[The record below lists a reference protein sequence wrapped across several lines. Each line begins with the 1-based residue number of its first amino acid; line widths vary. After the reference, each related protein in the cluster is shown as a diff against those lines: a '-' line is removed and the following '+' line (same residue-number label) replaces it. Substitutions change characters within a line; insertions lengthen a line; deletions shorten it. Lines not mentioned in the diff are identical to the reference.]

1 MDRSRVILVTG
12 VAGFWG
18 REVARALISR
28 QVAWTEADSSDGKSA
43 ETSTGGMHIIG
54 VDNDPLP
61 EAGVE
66 TIEGLDFI
74 QVDIQNPLFVELLKK
89 EEVHTVCH
97 LDFTHHYHRSEKA
110 FVENVLGTMKLVGAC
125 AEAGVRK
132 LVFKSS
138 TMVYGASWNN
148 PAFLTE
154 AHPIQGSKGYG
165 YTRDMVEI
173 ESFCTGFC
181 QQSPDMIITRLR
193 FPSII
198 GPRSAT
204 PMNQYLGLKLIPVL
218 FGFDPMMQV
227 VHESDVIQALV
238 HGVEHDIPGTFN
250 VAAEGVLPLRGIIGR
265 AGKLPLPIFHPL
277 AYVASDLISV
287 SRLPISKTSPLEWDY
302 LRYRWVADITR
313 MREEFKFSPQ
323 YSAQEAL
330 ADLARHQKL
339 SHFNEERAEYIRDE
353 EYLKEI
359 MNQRNRLR
367 VGDGEG
373 H

>member
-18 REVARALISR
+18 KEVARALILK
-28 QVAWTEADSSDGKSA
+28 QVEWSESESPGGKSA
-43 ETSTGGMHIIG
+43 ETATGRMHIIG
-54 VDNDPLP
+54 VDNDPLSQQGT
-61 EAGVE
+61 EA
-66 TIEGLDFI
+66 IEGLDFI
-74 QVDIQNPLFVELLKK
+74 QVDIQNPLFVELLKNEK
-89 EEVHTVCH
+89 VHTVCH
-97 LDFTHHYHRSEKA
+97 LDFSHQYHRSEKG

-193 FPSII
+193 FPGII

-227 VHESDVIQALV
+227 VHELDVIQALV
-238 HGVEHDIPGTFN
+238 HAVDFDIPGTFN

-265 AGKLPLPIFHPL
+265 VGKLPLPIFHPL